1 MFQDNDS
8 LNNSKILFTLEV
20 ELTENQKEKITV
32 YENTD
37 IKRLVYD
44 FSLKY
49 NLDYDSHL
57 QLLKRIQNEKSNYKP
72 ILTNSSRGRK
82 IMSSKS
88 SLSYKNYIDSFYSKN
103 MMYLNEKNK
112 KISQLKEEL
121 DKSFDEIATFKPQI
135 NVHSSSNEKYRQQNK
150 KNYNNNQILTNY
162 KSYLDEKI
170 QNLRKKHSKECTFV
184 PQIIKNKNMNKNGNQ
199 DSNSLNRYEILYDDF
214 KKREKKKEDELKK
227 SNISSDIYTFRPE
240 INKDK
245 NYNNTKSLKSSKSE
259 TFLRLYKYADF
270 YKNNLTDK
278 IKLKNF
284 NENSNKQIHTT
295 QSSNNIYQNKKEE
308 IFKKLFHTLDR
319 DEDGLISRIYI
330 DTSKIPKNILKII
343 TPVLNLMNEKDNA
356 LNEYEFVLSCISLFD
371 YLDYKEK
378 NLLLNYGKEN
388 NIKKSY
394 QSNFTFKPNLNKIP
408 IKIIKTERMKNKN
421 FSNYPNFSKRF
432 ITNNNNL

>member
-20 ELTENQKEKITV
+20 ELTENKKEKITV

-44 FSLKY
+44 FSLKN

-57 QLLKRIQNEKSNYKP
+57 QLLKRIENEKSNYKSMS
-72 ILTNSSRGRK
+72 TNTSRGRK
-82 IMSSKS
+82 LMTSKS
-88 SLSYKNYIDSFYSKN
+88 SLSYKNYIDNFYSKN
-103 MMYLNEKNK
+103 IIYVNEKNK

-135 NVHSSSNEKYRQQNK
+135 NAYSTSNEKYRQQNN
-150 KNYNNNQILTNY
+150 KNYNNKQILTNY

-184 PQIIKNKNMNKNGNQ
+184 PRIIKNKNMIKNSNH

>member
-20 ELTENQKEKITV
+20 ELTENKKEKITV

-44 FSLKY
+44 FSLKN

-57 QLLKRIQNEKSNYKP
+57 QLLKRIENEKSNYKSMS
-72 ILTNSSRGRK
+72 TNTSRGRK
-82 IMSSKS
+82 LMTSKS
-88 SLSYKNYIDSFYSKN
+88 SLSYKNYIDNFYSKN
-103 MMYLNEKNK
+103 IIYVNEKNK

-135 NVHSSSNEKYRQQNK
+135 NAYSTSNEKYRQQNN
-150 KNYNNNQILTNY
+150 KNYNNKQILTNY

-184 PQIIKNKNMNKNGNQ
+184 PRIIKNKNMIKNSNH
-199 DSNSLNRYEILYDDF
+199 DSTSLNRYEILYDDF

-227 SNISSDIYTFRPE
+227 SHISSDIYTFRPE

-245 NYNNTKSLKSSKSE
+245 NCNNNKSLKSSKSE
-259 TFLRLYKYADF
+259 TFMRLYNYADF
-270 YKNNLTDK
+270 YRNNLYDK

-284 NENSNKQIHTT
+284 NENTNRQIHTT
-295 QSSNNIYQNKKEE
+295 QTSNNIYQNKKEE
-308 IFKKLFHTLDR
+308 VFKKIFHALDR

-330 DTSKIPKNILKII
+330 DTNKIPKNILKII
-343 TPVLNLMNEKDNA
+343 TPVLNLMNEKDKA

-378 NLLLNYGKEN
+378 NLLLNYDKDN
-388 NIKKSY
+388 NIKKLY
-394 QSNFTFKPNLNKIP
+394 QSNFSFKPNINKIP

-421 FSNYPNFSKRF
+421 FSNYPNFTKRF
-432 ITNNNNL
+432 FTNNYNL

>member
-20 ELTENQKEKITV
+20 ELTENKKEKITV

-44 FSLKY
+44 FSLKN

-57 QLLKRIQNEKSNYKP
+57 QLLKRIENEKSNYKSMS
-72 ILTNSSRGRK
+72 TNTSRGRK
-82 IMSSKS
+82 LMTSKS
-88 SLSYKNYIDSFYSKN
+88 SLSYKNYIDNFYSKN
-103 MMYLNEKNK
+103 IIYVNEKNK

-135 NVHSSSNEKYRQQNK
+135 NAYSTSNEKYRQQNN
-150 KNYNNNQILTNY
+150 KNYNNKQILTNY

-184 PQIIKNKNMNKNGNQ
+184 PRIIKNKNMIKNSNH
-199 DSNSLNRYEILYDDF
+199 DSTSLNRYEILYDDF

-378 NLLLNYGKEN
+378 NLLLNYDKDN
-388 NIKKSY
+388 NIKKLY
-394 QSNFTFKPNLNKIP
+394 QSNFSFKPNINKIP

-421 FSNYPNFSKRF
+421 FSNYPNFIKRF
-432 ITNNNNL
+432 FTNNYNL

>member
-20 ELTENQKEKITV
+20 ELTENKKEKITV

-44 FSLKY
+44 FSLKN

-57 QLLKRIQNEKSNYKP
+57 QLLKRIENEKSNYKSMS
-72 ILTNSSRGRK
+72 TNTSRGRK
-82 IMSSKS
+82 LMTSKS
-88 SLSYKNYIDSFYSKN
+88 SLSYKNYIDNFYSKN
-103 MMYLNEKNK
+103 IIYVNEKNK

-135 NVHSSSNEKYRQQNK
+135 NAYSTSNEKYKQQNN
-150 KNYNNNQILTNY
+150 KNYNNKQILTNY

-184 PQIIKNKNMNKNGNQ
+184 PRIIKNKNMIKNSNH
-199 DSNSLNRYEILYDDF
+199 DSTSLNRYEILYDDF

-378 NLLLNYGKEN
+378 NLLLNYDKDN
-388 NIKKSY
+388 NIKKLY
-394 QSNFTFKPNLNKIP
+394 QSNFSFKPNINKIP

-421 FSNYPNFSKRF
+421 FSNYPNFTKRF
-432 ITNNNNL
+432 FTNNYNL

>member
-284 NENSNKQIHTT
+284 NENTNRQIHTT
-295 QSSNNIYQNKKEE
+295 QTSNNIYQNKKEE
-308 IFKKLFHTLDR
+308 VFKKIFHALDR

-330 DTSKIPKNILKII
+330 DTNKIPKNILKII
-343 TPVLNLMNEKDNA
+343 TPVLN
-356 LNEYEFVLSCISLFD
+356 
-371 YLDYKEK
+371 
-378 NLLLNYGKEN
+378 
-388 NIKKSY
+388 
-394 QSNFTFKPNLNKIP
+394 
-408 IKIIKTERMKNKN
+408 
-421 FSNYPNFSKRF
+421 
-432 ITNNNNL
+432 